1 MWRLLEMNKKQSL
14 IMESLTIIQNVES
27 IKKDSTI
34 LPSLK
39 KVALR
44 MYAKRLYEIKKAM
57 EDLQDE

>member
-1 MWRLLEMNKKQSL
+1 MNKKQSL